1 MKKTFR
7 SIYEIEKTYFP
18 KWYRRKQ
25 KEKKSF
31 GEKLANELIARLKRE
46 LRKIN
51 QEA

>member
-1 MKKTFR
+1 MKKAFR

-18 KWYRRKQ
+18 RWYKRKQ
-25 KEKKSF
+25 REKESL

-46 LRKIN
+46 LRKIK